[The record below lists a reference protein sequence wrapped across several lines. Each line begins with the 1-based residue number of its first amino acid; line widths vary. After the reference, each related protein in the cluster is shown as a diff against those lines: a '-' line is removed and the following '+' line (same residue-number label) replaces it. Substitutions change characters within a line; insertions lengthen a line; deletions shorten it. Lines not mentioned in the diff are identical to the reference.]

1 MFFLSLGIIL
11 LVGGLVGFLF
21 QKIRLPALLG
31 YLLLGILL
39 GYFGLVDED
48 LLAISSEIRKIALI
62 IILLKAGLSLNISD
76 LKKVGR
82 PAILMC
88 FLPAC
93 MEMCI
98 VGVLGHYFF
107 DLTFNESFLLGSVL
121 GAVSPA
127 VVVPRMTKMMSEGYG
142 TDKGI
147 PQLITAGSSMDDIVM
162 IVFFNSFMTIEK
174 GSSVSA
180 MTFLNIPLSIL
191 SGVGVGVLIGF
202 LLVLL
207 FKYVHLR
214 DSLKLSLIIG
224 IAALLVFLES
234 YLEKWFSFSSLLA
247 VISLGM
253 VILAKRPVA
262 AKRISQKCEKLWTVA
277 EIFLF
282 VLVGVS
288 IQIQYFSK
296 YILMSLALLACSLL
310 VRSLAVQL
318 CLIKTKLNLK
328 ERIFVAISYL
338 PKATVQAAIGGTL
351 LDYGNSVS
359 NDAIIAAGIIVLSVS
374 VVSILFTAPLA
385 AFSMDLT
392 YTKLTTRTLEPVQ
405 S

>member
-1 MFFLSLGIIL
+1 
-11 LVGGLVGFLF
+11 
-21 QKIRLPALLG
+21 
-31 YLLLGILL
+31 
-39 GYFGLVDED
+39 
-48 LLAISSEIRKIALI
+48 
-62 IILLKAGLSLNISD
+62 
-76 LKKVGR
+76 
-82 PAILMC
+82 
-88 FLPAC
+88 
-93 MEMCI
+93 
-98 VGVLGHYFF
+98 
-107 DLTFNESFLLGSVL
+107 
-121 GAVSPA
+121 
-127 VVVPRMTKMMSEGYG
+127 
-142 TDKGI
+142 
-147 PQLITAGSSMDDIVM
+147 M
-162 IVFFNSFMTIEK
+162 IVFFNSFLTMEK
-174 GSSVSA
+174 GASVSL